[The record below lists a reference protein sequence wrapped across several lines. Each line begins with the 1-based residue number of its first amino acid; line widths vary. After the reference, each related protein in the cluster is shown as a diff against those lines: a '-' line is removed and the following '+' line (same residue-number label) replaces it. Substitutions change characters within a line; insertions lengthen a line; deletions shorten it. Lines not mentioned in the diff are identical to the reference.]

1 MLEARGLRVEFGG
14 VAALSAVDF
23 DIAAGSVVGL
33 IGPNGAGKST
43 FIGAATGVVVPSAGT
58 VVWHGHRISDRQ
70 PDHVAR
76 RGVARTFQHAHL
88 FHALTA
94 LENVMIGAHRLGR
107 SGVFSAIVRGPRWHK
122 DEVTLKALAGEA
134 MEAVHASHLADR
146 ACEDLTAG
154 QQRLVAVARALAG
167 APSLLMLDEP
177 AAGLTDAERSLLA
190 ADLNEYVGAHD
201 VTVLLVEHNL
211 GFLMSLVSKIV
222 VFDRGTVLTAG
233 TPAEVRSNPDVI
245 AAYLGADHAAS

>member
-1 MLEARGLRVEFGG
+1 MLEVRGLRVEFGG
-14 VAALSAVDF
+14 VAALSDVSF
-23 DIAAGSVVGL
+23 DIAARSVVGL

-43 FIGAATGVVVPSAGT
+43 FIGAATGAVVPSAGCVT
-58 VVWHGHRISDRQ
+58 WHGRRISDRQ

-76 RGVARTFQHAHL
+76 LGIARTFQHARL
-88 FHALTA
+88 FHGLTA

-107 SGVFSAIVRGPRWHK
+107 SGVFSAMARGPRWRT
-122 DEVTLKALAGEA
+122 DEAALKALAGES
-134 MEAVHASHLADR
+134 MEAVHAAHLANR

-167 APSLLMLDEP
+167 QPALLMLDEP
-177 AAGLTDAERSLLA
+177 AAGLTDAERDLLA
-190 ADLNEYVGAHD
+190 SDLSRYFGTHD

-222 VFDRGTVLTAG
+222 VFDRGSVMAQG
-233 TPAEVRSNPDVI
+233 SPAEVRSNPAVI
-245 AAYLGADHAAS
+245 AAYLGAEHAAR